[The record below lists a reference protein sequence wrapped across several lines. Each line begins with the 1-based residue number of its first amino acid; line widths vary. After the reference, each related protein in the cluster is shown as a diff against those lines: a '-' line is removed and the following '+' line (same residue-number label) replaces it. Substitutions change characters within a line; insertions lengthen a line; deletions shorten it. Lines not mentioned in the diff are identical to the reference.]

1 MAQDPIEIPVKLG
14 IADIRKQLKQIQGE
28 IANTF
33 DPEEIAKLSARAG
46 ELKDNLIRVNE
57 QVALYAAGSPFEQSS
72 NALGLVSSQLAS
84 LDFEGAAESA
94 VLLQERISSITPDD
108 VSKQMK
114 GLQDTF
120 STLGKVAGSAITGVI
135 KNVGSMA
142 KAFLSFGASLLANP
156 IFLIATAVVA
166 IVVAITA
173 LLSKLGLLKPIME
186 AIGKVFEWIG
196 WVIDQIVKGFND
208 LTDWLGFTNIAAEEA
223 AVRQTKA
230 AEKKADAYEKTAK
243 RITSALDEEI
253 RINQI
258 NGKSTVELELKKQ
271 AVIRLV
277 AQERIKALQAK
288 IREAKL
294 TGELDAEEIKALR
307 EKISAQRELYNQSLS
322 DSRVIKAQDKADRKK
337 EAEDRRKEA
346 ESDAKTARE
355 NAKKYASERLQAQRQ
370 ARDIEL
376 EMLSEGVEKEIALNA
391 EKYKRLIEDTKRNET
406 LNATEKAK
414 LIELLNQQ
422 ALQED
427 SKIKEEEQK
436 RRKEEIDAEVNEI
449 NQLLEEARLK
459 KEEEARREITA
470 KAELRAL
477 QNQEEL
483 SAQLA
488 YLEQRKQNELAN
500 AELTESEKK
509 LIEEKYRQ
517 EKQTLEEEATEKQK
531 ELRKKQLEEEK
542 QLLQNSLNATQSIA
556 DLVFQIKRDRA
567 EKGTQAEEKAA
578 RQQFKVNKALQVV
591 SAKMS
596 AIQGVQSALAQP
608 SLVPDPF
615 GSILKFA
622 NAAAIG
628 VAGAANVAKIASAK
642 FEGGA
647 SGLAKSPTTGAGQ
660 NATGNVS
667 PSFNLSGNSNN
678 FNDQKAGESIEKT
691 QQNIVVKS
699 VVVADEITAQQ
710 EIQNGILKGSV
721 L

>member
-57 QVALYAAGSPFEQSS
+57 QVALYAAASPIEQSS